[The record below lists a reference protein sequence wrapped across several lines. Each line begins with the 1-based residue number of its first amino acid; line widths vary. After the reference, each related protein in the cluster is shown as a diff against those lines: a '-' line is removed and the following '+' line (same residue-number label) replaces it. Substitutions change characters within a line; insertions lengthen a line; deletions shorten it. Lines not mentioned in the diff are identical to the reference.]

1 MQTHGLD
8 AAESIVMR
16 SWLFVPGDSESK
28 QAKIDGCGADVVILD
43 LEDSVAAAAK
53 PAARKRVADL
63 LAARKTRTPELWV
76 RINPLSTP
84 DALLDLAAVVAA
96 RPDGIVLP
104 KPDSAADVAV
114 LSRHLDEH
122 EARASLKVGSIRIL
136 PIATETP
143 AAMFALGTYA
153 PAHPRLAGL
162 TWGAED
168 LPAALGASVN
178 RNDDGSFT
186 DVCRLARALCLLS
199 AGAAGVAA
207 IETVYTD
214 FRDTDGLQRFAAQ
227 ARKEGFVGMMAVH
240 PAQVPVINAV
250 FTPSADEIAHARLV
264 VEAFAANPNAG
275 VIGLGGKMLDA
286 PHLKQAQRLLGRA
299 PQKSL

>member
-1 MQTHGLD
+1 M
-8 AAESIVMR
+8 MR
-16 SWLFVPGDSESK
+16 SWLFIPGDSESK

-43 LEDSVAAAAK
+43 LEDSVAAAGK

-63 LAARKTRTPELWV
+63 LTARKVRTPQLWV

-84 DALLDLAAVVAA
+84 DALLDLAVVAA

-104 KPDSAADVAV
+104 KPDSAADLAV
-114 LSRHLDEH
+114 LSRHLEEH
-122 EARASLKVGSIRIL
+122 EARAGLKVGAIPVL

-168 LPAALGASVN
+168 LPSALGATIN
-178 RNDDGSFT
+178 RYEDGSLT
-186 DVCRLARALCLLS
+186 DVCRLARSLCVLA
-199 AGAAGVAA
+199 AGAAGVPA
-207 IETVYTD
+207 IETVYAD
-214 FRDTDGLQRFAAQ
+214 FRDMDGLKRYAAL
-227 ARKEGFVGMMAVH
+227 ARKESFAGMMAIH
-240 PAQVPVINAV
+240 PAQVAVINEV
-250 FTPSADEIAHARLV
+250 FTPSAEELAYARQV
-264 VEAFAANPNAG
+264 IDAFAANPGAG

-286 PHLKQAQRLLGRA
+286 PHLKQAQRLLSRA
-299 PQKSL
+299 GV